1 MNAENQ
7 KSAEQ
12 IDLLTAVEN
21 IDNLAAKSVLNN
33 EFFDTVAP
41 FADYISEMIG
51 INREQSVMLAL
62 LISHSDDG
70 CVSMKEL
77 SDSLDCS
84 TARLLRY
91 TNYIDELEKLG
102 IVMQIRPRLRDFR
115 SGRNCY
121 RIQQEIIDVFKRNE
135 KYVPRNLSG
144 LNCNELF
151 DEFDTVFEMRSDD
164 ELTYDITV
172 ERIEHL
178 LECNKNLQF
187 VSKLRSYELKP
198 EDEILLILFACM
210 FVNKRNE
217 NVVCHDFA
225 FLYERIKFNQIKS
238 ALQRNTHPLLDKKLI
253 EFTNNDGF
261 INNEAYCL
269 TKKTK
274 DELLSEMN
282 IVRRNA
288 RSRNDVIKTED
299 IKAKNLFFSEKVSKR
314 VDELG
319 SLMENSQYEQIR
331 KRLED
336 EKFRC
341 GFACLFYGAPGTG
354 KTETALQLARRTGR
368 DVMQVNIARIKS
380 MWVGESEKNLKR
392 VFDEYREK
400 VKECDVAPILLFNE
414 ADAIIGKR
422 AENAERSVDKMYH
435 TMQNILLQ
443 EMETLDGIM
452 IATTNLAQS
461 FDRAFERRFLYK
473 IKFDKPTVE
482 ARMSIWREMIPALTD
497 DDART
502 LSGKYEFSG
511 GQIENIARRHAIG
524 KILHGESE
532 SLLNELLGYCDDE
545 KIETKEKKAIGF

>member
-1 MNAENQ
+1 MNTENQ

-21 IDNLAAKSVLNN
+21 IDNLAAKSVLND
-33 EFFDTVAP
+33 EFFNTVAP
-41 FADYISEMIG
+41 FANYISEMIG

-62 LISHSDDG
+62 LISRSDDG

-187 VSKLRSYELKP
+187 VSKLRSYEFKP

-299 IKAKNLFFSEKVSKR
+299 IKGKNLFFSEKVSKR

-414 ADAIIGKR
+414 ADAIIGRR

-482 ARMSIWREMIPALTD
+482 ARMSIWREMIPALTYD
-497 DDART
+497 YART

>member
-7 KSAEQ
+7 KSTEQ
-12 IDLLTAVEN
+12 MDLLTAVEN
-21 IDNLAAKSVLNN
+21 IDNLAAKSVLND

-41 FADYISEMIG
+41 FANYISEMIG

-178 LECNKNLQF
+178 LDCNNNLQF

-238 ALQRNTHPLLDKKLI
+238 ALQRDAHPLLDKKLI

-319 SLMENSQYEQIR
+319 NLMENSQYEQIR

-482 ARMSIWREMIPALTD
+482 ARMSIWSEMIPALTED
-497 DDART
+497 EART
-502 LSGKYEFSG
+502 LAGKYEFSG

-524 KILHGESE
+524 KILHGDAENI
-532 SLLNELLGYCDDE
+532 LNELLDICNDE
-545 KIETKEKKAIGF
+545 KIETKEKKTIGF

>member
-1 MNAENQ
+1 MNTENQ
-7 KSAEQ
+7 TSAEQ
-12 IDLLTAVEN
+12 MDLLTAVEN
-21 IDNLAAKSVLNN
+21 IDNLAAKSVLND

-41 FADYISEMIG
+41 YADYISEMIG

-62 LISHSDDG
+62 LIGHSDDG

-77 SDSLDCS
+77 CDSLDCS
-84 TARLLRY
+84 SARLLRY
-91 TNYIDELEKLG
+91 SNYIDELEKLG
-102 IVMQIRPRLRDFR
+102 IVLQTRTRFRDLRN
-115 SGRNCY
+115 GRTCY
-121 RIQQEIIDVFKRNE
+121 RIQQEIIDAFKRNE
-135 KYVPRNLSG
+135 KFVPRNLSG
-144 LNCNELF
+144 LTCNELI
-151 DEFDTVFEMRSDD
+151 DEFDTIFQMRSDD
-164 ELTYDITV
+164 ELTYDIAID
-172 ERIEHL
+172 RIENL
-178 LECNKNLQF
+178 LDCNKNLQF

-198 EDEILLILFACM
+198 EDEALLILFACV

-217 NVVCHDFA
+217 NIVCHDIE
-225 FLYERIKFNQIKS
+225 FLYERIKYNQIKS
-238 ALQRNTHPLLDKKLI
+238 ALQRDAHPLLNKKLI
-253 EFTNNDGF
+253 EFANNDGF
-261 INNEAYCL
+261 VNIEAYCL
-269 TKKTK
+269 TKQTK

-282 IVRRNA
+282 IGRRNA
-288 RSRNDVIKTED
+288 RKRNDVIKTED
-299 IKAKNLFFSEKVSKR
+299 IKPKNLFFSEKVSRK

-319 SLMENSQYEQIR
+319 NLMENSQYEQIR

-368 DVMQVNIARIKS
+368 DIMQVNIAKIKS

-392 VFDEYREK
+392 VFDVYREK

-422 AENAERSVDKMYH
+422 SENAERSVDKMYH

-482 ARMSIWREMIPALTD
+482 ARMSIWREMIPDLTD
-497 DDART
+497 DETRT
-502 LSGKYEFSG
+502 LSSKYEFSG

-524 KILHGESE
+524 KILHGKSE
-532 SLLNELLGYCDDE
+532 NLLNELLGYCDDE

>member
-12 IDLLTAVEN
+12 MDLLTAVEN
-21 IDNLAAKSVLNN
+21 IDNLAAKSVLND

-41 FADYISEMIG
+41 FANYISEMIG

-62 LISHSDDG
+62 LISRSDDG
-70 CVSMKEL
+70 CVSIKEL

-121 RIQQEIIDVFKRNE
+121 RIQQEIIDAFKRNE

-225 FLYERIKFNQIKS
+225 FLYELIKFNQIKS
-238 ALQRNTHPLLDKKLI
+238 ALQRDAHPLLDKKLI

-299 IKAKNLFFSEKVSKR
+299 IKGKNLFFSEKVSKR

-319 SLMENSQYEQIR
+319 NLMENSQYEQIR

-422 AENAERSVDKMYH
+422 AENVERSVDKMYH

-524 KILHGESE
+524 KILHGDAENI
-532 SLLNELLGYCDDE
+532 LNELLDICNDE
-545 KIETKEKKAIGF
+545 KIETKEKKTIGF

>member
-1 MNAENQ
+1 MNTENQ
-7 KSAEQ
+7 TSAEQ
-12 IDLLTAVEN
+12 MDLLTAVEN
-21 IDNLAAKSVLNN
+21 IDNLAAKSVLND

-41 FADYISEMIG
+41 YADYISEMIG
-51 INREQSVMLAL
+51 TNREQSVMLAL

-70 CVSMKEL
+70 CVSTKEL

-102 IVMQIRPRLRDFR
+102 IVMQIRPRFR
-115 SGRNCY
+115 EIRSRNGY
-121 RIQQEIIDVFKRNE
+121 RIQQEIIDAFKRDE
-135 KYVPRNLSG
+135 KFVPRNLSG

-151 DEFDTVFEMRSDD
+151 DEFDTVFEMRNND
-164 ELTYDITV
+164 ELSYDITL
-172 ERIEHL
+172 ERIGHL
-178 LECNKNLQF
+178 LDCNKNLQF

-198 EDEILLILFACM
+198 EDEILLIVFASLS
-210 FVNKRNE
+210 VNRRDD
-217 NVVCHDFA
+217 NVVCRDFQ
-225 FLYERIKFNQIKS
+225 FLYERGKYNQIKS
-238 ALQRNTHPLLDKKLI
+238 ALQRDAHPLLDKKLI
-253 EFTNNDGF
+253 EFANNDGF
-261 INNEAYCL
+261 VNNEAYCL
-269 TKKTK
+269 TKQTK

-288 RSRNDVIKTED
+288 RNRNDVIKTED
-299 IKAKNLFFSEKVSKR
+299 IKAKNLFFSEKVSRK

-319 SLMENSQYEQIR
+319 DLMENSQYEQIR

-368 DVMQVNIARIKS
+368 DIMQVNIAKIKS

-392 VFDEYREK
+392 VFDVYREK

-422 AENAERSVDKMYH
+422 SENAERSVDKMYH

-482 ARMSIWREMIPALTD
+482 ARMSIWHEMIPDLTD
-497 DDART
+497 DETRT
-502 LSGKYEFSG
+502 LSSKYEFSG

-532 SLLNELLGYCDDE
+532 NLLNELLGYCDDE

>member
-1 MNAENQ
+1 MNTENQ

-12 IDLLTAVEN
+12 MDLLTAVEN
-21 IDNLAAKSVLNN
+21 IDNLAAKSELND
-33 EFFDTVAP
+33 EFFDKVAP
-41 FADYISEMIG
+41 YADYISEMIG

-62 LISHSDDG
+62 LISHSDDS

-77 SDSLDCS
+77 CDSLDCS
-84 TARLLRY
+84 SARLLRY

-102 IVMQIRPRLRDFR
+102 IVLQTRPRYRDIR
-115 SGRNCY
+115 GGRNCY
-121 RIQQEIIDVFKRNE
+121 RIQQEIIDAFKRNE
-135 KYVPRNLSG
+135 KFVPRNLSG

-151 DEFDTVFEMRSDD
+151 DEFDTVFQMRSDE
-164 ELTYDITV
+164 ELTYDIAID
-172 ERIEHL
+172 RIENL
-178 LECNKNLQF
+178 LDCNKNLQF

-198 EDEILLILFACM
+198 EDEALLILFACV

-217 NVVCHDFA
+217 NVVCHDFE
-225 FLYERIKFNQIKS
+225 FLYERIKYNQIKS
-238 ALQRNTHPLLDKKLI
+238 ALQRDAHPLLNKKLI

-261 INNEAYCL
+261 VNIEAYCL
-269 TKKTK
+269 TRQTK

-282 IVRRNA
+282 TTRRNA

-319 SLMENSQYEQIR
+319 DLMENSQYEQIR

-368 DVMQVNIARIKS
+368 DVMQVNFAKIKS

-392 VFDEYREK
+392 VFDVYREK

-422 AENAERSVDKMYH
+422 SENAEHSVDKMYH

-473 IKFDKPTVE
+473 IKFDKPTLE
-482 ARMSIWREMIPALTD
+482 ARMSIWREMIPDLTED
-497 DDART
+497 EART
-502 LSGKYEFSG
+502 LAGKYEFSG

-532 SLLNELLGYCDDE
+532 NLLNELLGYCDDE

>member
-1 MNAENQ
+1 MNAEHQ

-12 IDLLTAVEN
+12 MDLLTAVEN
-21 IDNLAAKSVLNN
+21 IDNLAAKSVLND

-121 RIQQEIIDVFKRNE
+121 RIQQEIIDAFKRNE

-198 EDEILLILFACM
+198 EDKILLILFACM

-288 RSRNDVIKTED
+288 RSRNDVIKTDD

-497 DDART
+497 NDART

-511 GQIENIARRHAIG
+511 GQIENIAR
-524 KILHGESE
+524 
-532 SLLNELLGYCDDE
+532 
-545 KIETKEKKAIGF
+545 

>member
-12 IDLLTAVEN
+12 MDLLTAVEN
-21 IDNLAAKSVLNN
+21 IDNLAAKSVLND

-121 RIQQEIIDVFKRNE
+121 RIQQEIIDAFKRNE

-299 IKAKNLFFSEKVSKR
+299 IK
-314 VDELG
+314 
-319 SLMENSQYEQIR
+319 
-331 KRLED
+331 
-336 EKFRC
+336 
-341 GFACLFYGAPGTG
+341 G
-354 KTETALQLARRTGR
+354 KQTGR
-368 DVMQVNIARIKS
+368 R
-380 MWVGESEKNLKR
+380 VGQ
-392 VFDEYREK
+392 FD
-400 VKECDVAPILLFNE
+400 
-414 ADAIIGKR
+414 GKQ
-422 AENAERSVDKMYH
+422 SV
-435 TMQNILLQ
+435 
-443 EMETLDGIM
+443 
-452 IATTNLAQS
+452 
-461 FDRAFERRFLYK
+461 
-473 IKFDKPTVE
+473 
-482 ARMSIWREMIPALTD
+482 
-497 DDART
+497 
-502 LSGKYEFSG
+502 
-511 GQIENIARRHAIG
+511 
-524 KILHGESE
+524 
-532 SLLNELLGYCDDE
+532 
-545 KIETKEKKAIGF
+545 

>member
-1 MNAENQ
+1 MNTENQ

-12 IDLLTAVEN
+12 MDLLTAVEN
-21 IDNLAAKSVLNN
+21 IDNLAAKSVLND

-41 FADYISEMIG
+41 YADYISEMIG

-70 CVSMKEL
+70 CVSTKEL

-102 IVMQIRPRLRDFR
+102 IVMQIRPRFR
-115 SGRNCY
+115 EIRSRNCY
-121 RIQQEIIDVFKRNE
+121 RIQQEIIDAFKRDE
-135 KYVPRNLSG
+135 KFVPRNLSG

-151 DEFDTVFEMRSDD
+151 DEFDTVFEMRNND
-164 ELTYDITV
+164 ELSYDITL
-172 ERIEHL
+172 ERIGHL
-178 LECNKNLQF
+178 LDCNKNLQF

-198 EDEILLILFACM
+198 EDEILLIVFASLS
-210 FVNKRNE
+210 VNRRDD
-217 NVVCHDFA
+217 NVVCRDFS
-225 FLYERIKFNQIKS
+225 FLYERGKYNQIKS
-238 ALQRNTHPLLDKKLI
+238 ALQRDAHPLLNKKLI
-253 EFTNNDGF
+253 EFANNDGF
-261 INNEAYCL
+261 VNNEAYCL
-269 TKKTK
+269 TKQTK

-282 IVRRNA
+282 IGRRNA
-288 RSRNDVIKTED
+288 RNRNDVIKAED
-299 IKAKNLFFSEKVSKR
+299 IKAKNLFFSEKVSRK

-319 SLMENSQYEQIR
+319 DLMENSQYEQIR

-368 DVMQVNIARIKS
+368 DIMQVNIAKIKS

-392 VFDEYREK
+392 VFDVYREK

-422 AENAERSVDKMYH
+422 SENAERSVDKMYH

-482 ARMSIWREMIPALTD
+482 ARMSIWHEMIPDLTD
-497 DDART
+497 DETRT
-502 LSGKYEFSG
+502 LSSKYEFSG

-524 KILHGESE
+524 KILHGDSE
-532 SLLNELLGYCDDE
+532 NLLNELLGYCDDE

>member
-12 IDLLTAVEN
+12 MDLLTAVEN
-21 IDNLAAKSVLNN
+21 IDNLAAKSVLND

-62 LISHSDDG
+62 LISRSDDG

-102 IVMQIRPRLRDFR
+102 IVMQIRPRLRDFH

-238 ALQRNTHPLLDKKLI
+238 ALQRNVHPLLDKKLI

-299 IKAKNLFFSEKVSKR
+299 IKGKNLFFSEKVSKR

-319 SLMENSQYEQIR
+319 NLMENSQYEQIR

-368 DVMQVNIARIKS
+368 DVMQVNITRIKS

-482 ARMSIWREMIPALTD
+482 ARMSIWCEMIPALTD

>member
-21 IDNLAAKSVLNN
+21 IDNLAAKSVLND

-41 FADYISEMIG
+41 FANYISEMIG

-121 RIQQEIIDVFKRNE
+121 RIQQEIIDAFKRNE

-198 EDEILLILFACM
+198 EDKILLILFACI

-299 IKAKNLFFSEKVSKR
+299 IKAKSLFFSEKVSKR

>member
-12 IDLLTAVEN
+12 MDLLTAVEN
-21 IDNLAAKSVLNN
+21 IDNLAAKSVLND

-102 IVMQIRPRLRDFR
+102 IVMQIRPRLRDIR
-115 SGRNCY
+115 GGRNCY

-288 RSRNDVIKTED
+288 RSRNDVIKNED
-299 IKAKNLFFSEKVSKR
+299 IKGKNLFFSEKVSKR

-341 GFACLFYGAPGTG
+341 GFACLFYGVPGTG

>member
-1 MNAENQ
+1 
-7 KSAEQ
+7 
-12 IDLLTAVEN
+12 
-21 IDNLAAKSVLNN
+21 
-33 EFFDTVAP
+33 
-41 FADYISEMIG
+41 
-51 INREQSVMLAL
+51 
-62 LISHSDDG
+62 
-70 CVSMKEL
+70 
-77 SDSLDCS
+77 
-84 TARLLRY
+84 
-91 TNYIDELEKLG
+91 
-102 IVMQIRPRLRDFR
+102 
-115 SGRNCY
+115 
-121 RIQQEIIDVFKRNE
+121 
-135 KYVPRNLSG
+135 
-144 LNCNELF
+144 
-151 DEFDTVFEMRSDD
+151 MRSDD

-238 ALQRNTHPLLDKKLI
+238 ALQRDAHPLLDKKLI

-299 IKAKNLFFSEKVSKR
+299 IKGKNLFFSEKVSKR

-368 DVMQVNIARIKS
+368 DVMQVNITRIKS

-502 LSGKYEFSG
+502 LSGKYVFSG

-545 KIETKEKKAIGF
+545 KIETKENKAIGF